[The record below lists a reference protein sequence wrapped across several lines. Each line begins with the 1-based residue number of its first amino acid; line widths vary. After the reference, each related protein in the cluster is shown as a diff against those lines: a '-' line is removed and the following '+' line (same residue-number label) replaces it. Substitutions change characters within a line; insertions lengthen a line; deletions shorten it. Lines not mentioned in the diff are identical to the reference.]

1 VVEVIAAGCYARKST
16 EQNVADDAKSVTRQ
30 VERAREFAAKKGWRF
45 DDEHVYV
52 DDAVSGAEF
61 KNRPAFN
68 RLMDVVKGPGPHKL
82 GVLIISELSRLGRDT
97 IRTLSAIQALGD
109 ADVKIWTY
117 LEDREIALD
126 TEMGEVEQF
135 MKSWAGSSER
145 RKGSQ
150 RARDKSRMLAE
161 QGRFTGG
168 RVFGYSTIDK
178 QRVVN
183 PAEAAIIKRIYQRRL
198 DGAGY
203 FKIGGELQASG
214 IKSPRG
220 SKTWS
225 SATLGDVLTNPLYK
239 GTVVYGRTRQTKKRG
254 TTVIERTP
262 DQVIQREDPLLQIIT
277 PQMWTDVQKVNQA
290 SRAATWR
297 SKDGRLKSRPTESK
311 HLLPAFLSCGV
322 CGGSLHVRY
331 DRGKQFLFCT
341 RRHLGG
347 KETFSNARRLPV
359 AFAEKAMFASFETAF
374 CGSLV
379 LEQLKLALEAQ
390 AAATA
395 DPEPLRVE
403 LRSLRSQVANLVESL
418 ASGRG
423 TATLTAAIEERER
436 RIDEIEKILAAGVA
450 VQDIDVEQ
458 FRTRT
463 EAVLAD
469 WREHLRKN
477 PSTAR
482 QVLRKCLPEKL
493 TVTPNPV
500 TGGWTLDG
508 WTDYR
513 KVLEE
518 VGLSAVT
525 TKLAAALPKVTGS
538 PRRAVWSRR

>member
-1 VVEVIAAGCYARKST
+1 MSPVITAGCYCRKSN
-16 EQNVADDAKSVTRQ
+16 EQNVADDAKSVARQ
-30 VERAREFAAKKGWRF
+30 VERAREYAEKKGWRF
-45 DDEHVYV
+45 SDDLVFT

-68 RLMDVVKGPGPHKL
+68 RLMEMVKGPHTL
-82 GVLIISELSRLGRDT
+82 GVLIVSEQSRLGRDT
-97 IRTLSAIQALGD
+97 IRTLSAIQALTD
-109 ADVKIWTY
+109 ADVKIWSY
-117 LEDREIALD
+117 LEDREISLD
-126 TEMGEVEQF
+126 DEMGEVEQF
-135 MKSWAGSSER
+135 MKSWAGASER

-150 RARDKSRMLAE
+150 RARDKARQLPA
-161 QGRFTGG
+161 QGRYTGG
-168 RVFGYSTIDK
+168 KLFGYMVVNK

-183 PAEAAIIKRIYQRRL
+183 PSEAAIIRRIYQRRL

-203 FKIGGELQASG
+203 YRIGRELQASG

-220 SKTWS
+220 SKNWS
-225 SATLGDVLTNPLYK
+225 GATLGDLLTNPLYK
-239 GTVVYGRTRQTKKRG
+239 GVVLYGRTRQIKRRG
-254 TTVIERTP
+254 TTAIERTP
-262 DQVIQREDPLLQIIT
+262 DQVIQREDPALQIIT
-277 PQMWTDVQKVNQA
+277 PQMWDKVQGVNKA
-290 SRAATWR
+290 SRESTWR

-311 HLLPAFLSCGV
+311 HLLPAFLSCGL

-331 DRGKQFLFCT
+331 DKGKQFLFCT

-347 KETFSNARRLPV
+347 KQACANARRLPV
-359 AFAEKAMFASFETAF
+359 VFAEKALFTSFETAF
-374 CGSLV
+374 VGNLV
-379 LEQLKLALEAQ
+379 LDQLRLALEAQ

-395 DPEPLRVE
+395 DPEPLRIEV
-403 LRSLRSQVANLVESL
+403 RSLRSQVANLVESL

-436 RIDEIEKILAAGVA
+436 RIDEIERILAGVTA

-458 FRTRT
+458 FRART
-463 EAVLAD
+463 EEVLAD

-500 TGGWTLDG
+500 TGGWTLAG
-508 WTDYR
+508 MSDYT

-518 VGLSAVT
+518 VGLSAVMT
-525 TKLAAALPKVTGS
+525 AVVAALPKVTGS
-538 PRRAVWSRR
+538 PHPGGWSRR

>member
-1 VVEVIAAGCYARKST
+1 VIAAVIAGCYARKSN

-68 RLMDVVKGPGPHKL
+68 RLMDVVKGPHKL
-82 GVLIISELSRLGRDT
+82 NVLIISELSRLGRDT

-183 PAEAAIIKRIYQRRL
+183 PGEAAIIKRIYQRRL

-262 DQVIQREDPLLQIIT
+262 DQVIQREDPSLQIIE
-277 PQMWTDVQKVNQA
+277 PKLWDDVQKVNQA

-331 DRGKQFLFCT
+331 ARGKQYLFCT

-347 KETFSNARRLPV
+347 KSACSNARRLPV
-359 AFAEKAMFASFETAF
+359 SYAENAVMHAFEEALVGGIVMDKLKEAIEAHREAAQDPAPLHAEAKKLRAEVNRLVEGLATGKATTTVTGAIAER
-374 CGSLV
+374 
-379 LEQLKLALEAQ
+379 EERLKEI
-390 AAATA
+390 
-395 DPEPLRVE
+395 E
-403 LRSLRSQVANLVESL
+403 ESL
-418 ASGRG
+418 AGLTEVEGIDIERFRDDVM
-423 TATLTAAIEERER
+423 AT
-436 RIDEIEKILAAGVA
+436 V
-450 VQDIDVEQ
+450 
-458 FRTRT
+458 
-463 EAVLAD
+463 AD
-469 WREHLRKN
+469 WREHLKRNKI
-477 PSTAR
+477 TAQ
-482 QVLRKCLPEKL
+482 QVLRKILPQKL
-493 TVTPNPV
+493 TVTPTA
-500 TGGWTLDG
+500 TGGWMLDG

-525 TKLAAALPKVTGS
+525 AKLAAALPKVTGS
-538 PRRAVWSRR
+538 PRRAEWSRR